1 MTQIPKLSVLRHP
14 AAIFLPSKKRTEMI
28 KRFVL
33 TALLLT
39 AAIGLARAQDEQ
51 ECTPARIWAI
61 GTDLA
66 DWAELVCPNI
76 ELHYSAWNHLGLM
89 AGFKY
94 NPFTFRK
101 GTPQQTQMRQATPF
115 IGVRYW
121 FDTPFTG
128 WYAQGRLAA
137 SVYNVANVF
146 CDKCLEGQLVALE
159 AGGGWSKMLSDKW
172 NISLGAGIAAALHDT
187 TRYLG
192 PLCGRIDGRNR
203 GLLIFPDITIS
214 INYLWQK

>member
-1 MTQIPKLSVLRHP
+1 
-14 AAIFLPSKKRTEMI
+14 MI

-33 TALLLT
+33 TALLLS
-39 AAIGLARAQDEQ
+39 AAIIFARGEEAE
-51 ECTPARIWAI
+51 ENTPARVWAV

-66 DWAELVCPNI
+66 DWAELICPNL
-76 ELHYSAWNHLGLM
+76 ELHYCGWDHLGLM

-101 GTPQQTQMRQATPF
+101 GTPRQTQMRQATPF
-115 IGVRYW
+115 IGLRYW
-121 FDTPFTG
+121 FDTPFEG

-137 SVYNVANVF
+137 SVCNVANVF
-146 CDKCLEGQLVALE
+146 CDKCLEGQLIALE
-159 AGGGWSKMLSDKW
+159 AGGGWSRMLSERW

-192 PLCGRIDGRNR
+192 PFCGRIDGRRR
-203 GLLIFPDITIS
+203 GFIVLPDITITIS
-214 INYLWQK
+214 YLWQK